1 MFPKRAIVNP
11 NFMLGKG
18 LAIAAMI
25 SSSGQFITANWKVPY
40 PPPFITNI
48 EHRYSSLSARPL
60 ERYITSC
67 CRSLFR
73 MVSPPRNPGAGSP
86 PYPNP
91 LALPQSKKRTS
102 SGLSI
107 SSNMPSAKRRKST
120 LHSIASTPGG
130 SHPLRQ
136 TSFPPE
142 ESARDPSVVRSPSVD
157 SDTTAATG
165 ARSIATTA
173 TALKG
178 KRGRKRKAEGSIIS
192 GKNAVRPSVEGNSAK
207 GGGDD
212 AEEEED
218 DEDGELGLVN
228 QGEVVDKD
236 TEKEN
241 MASVSPTIILFVP
254 L

>member
-1 MFPKRAIVNP
+1 MA
-11 NFMLGKG
+11 
-18 LAIAAMI
+18 
-25 SSSGQFITANWKVPY
+25 
-40 PPPFITNI
+40 
-48 EHRYSSLSARPL
+48 
-60 ERYITSC
+60 
-67 CRSLFR
+67 
-73 MVSPPRNPGAGSP
+73 SPPRNPGPRSP

-91 LALPQSKKRTS
+91 LALPQSRKRAS

-142 ESARDPSVVRSPSVD
+142 ESTLDPSVVRSPSID
-157 SDTTAATG
+157 SDITAATG

-173 TALKG
+173 TVAKG
-178 KRGRKRKAEGSIIS
+178 RRGRKRKAEGSVVS
-192 GKNAVRPSVEGNSAK
+192 GKNTVRPSVEGNSAK

-218 DEDGELGLVN
+218 DEDGEMGFVN

-241 MASVSPTIILFVP
+241 LALVSSTTYCCFHSELDMPAESLSEHSMRTKMIATRSTDERSSIKINSERSEQLFITVYQVF
-254 L
+254 

>member
-1 MFPKRAIVNP
+1 M
-11 NFMLGKG
+11 
-18 LAIAAMI
+18 
-25 SSSGQFITANWKVPY
+25 T
-40 PPPFITNI
+40 
-48 EHRYSSLSARPL
+48 
-60 ERYITSC
+60 
-67 CRSLFR
+67 
-73 MVSPPRNPGAGSP
+73 SPPRHPGAGSP

-91 LALPQSKKRTS
+91 LTLPQSKKRTS

-107 SSNMPSAKRRKST
+107 TSNMPSVKRRKST

-142 ESARDPSVVRSPSVD
+142 ESAFDPSIVRSPSVD

-173 TALKG
+173 TVIKG

-192 GKNAVRPSVEGNSAK
+192 GKNTVRPSVEGTSAK

-218 DEDGELGLVN
+218 DEDGEVGLIN

-241 MASVSPTIILFVP
+241 LALVSPFTYCWFHSELDMPAESLSEHLMRTKTTAMRSTDEQSSIKTNLERSELLPITVYPVL
-254 L
+254 